1 MLVIYI
7 PNVIYLCFY
16 LLCTADPKG
25 IDLIIPEC
33 SEDKQVNPLKIY
45 FGGHEGVGEYIWYQT
60 KSKLEGSALLN
71 ISNASDVVICGTE
84 L

>member
-1 MLVIYI
+1 M
-7 PNVIYLCFY
+7 
-16 LLCTADPKG
+16 
-25 IDLIIPEC
+25 
-33 SEDKQVNPLKIY
+33 PLRKY

-60 KSKLEGSALLN
+60 KRKLEGPELLD